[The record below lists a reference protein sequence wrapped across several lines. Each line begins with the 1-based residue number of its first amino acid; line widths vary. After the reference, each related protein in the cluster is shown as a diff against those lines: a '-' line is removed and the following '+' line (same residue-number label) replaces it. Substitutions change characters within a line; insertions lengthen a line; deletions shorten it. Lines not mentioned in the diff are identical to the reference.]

1 MNESHSEHFGEYFRE
16 RFLHLRGHRG
26 VTAYD
31 FFTAAVVSGDD
42 PTDGGECRLELRH
55 GTMNERKKL
64 RE

>member
-42 PTDGGECRLELRH
+42 PTDGGED
-55 GTMNERKKL
+55 RKSVV
-64 RE
+64 